1 MMEILKKI
9 KDERGVVMLETILV
23 LPVYLLLLG
32 GLFWLG
38 ELCLARLALTHGE
51 SLRLWENGTRYS
63 ITFVPEGNIFSFL
76 PATGSSTDDAITGRS
91 GFSFTRTN
99 GANTA
104 WGQVV
109 SGRATLNTRRSIW
122 SWGTEAAFHKIF
134 QGTDIASPADRRMI
148 ARGTVDV
155 PLESHLLSRRGYTS
169 REGIYRQ
176 GTGNGARWQTEY
188 TSSWNLGGR
197 FDITPT
203 APGSYFNFVRYG
215 NRNARYVTWS
225 N

>member
-1 MMEILKKI
+1 MEILKKI

-63 ITFVPEGNIFSFL
+63 ITFVSEGDIFSFL
-76 PATGSSTDDAITGRS
+76 PATGSNDDAITGRS
-91 GFSFTRTN
+91 GFSFTPTN
-99 GANTA
+99 VTNA

-122 SWGTEAAFHKIF
+122 SWGTEAAFHNIF

-155 PLESHLLSRRGYTS
+155 PLVSHLLSRRNYIS
-169 REGIYRQ
+169 RVGIYRQ
-176 GTGNGARWQTEY
+176 GTNDGNQWQTEY

-203 APGSYFNFVRYG
+203 VPEDRGYSSFVSYG
-215 NRNARYVTWS
+215 NRNASYVTWS
-225 N
+225 D